1 MTLFN
6 NDLLGE
12 IRSRFDYIDTDPV
25 DGKRIFLDSASGSL
39 RLKAA
44 TDALAR
50 HSRWPDQVGRL
61 GGGSGLV
68 AEAIERGT
76 EDVRLL
82 LGGRT
87 GVVMPALSSTHAAF
101 RVVNAV
107 LAARPGG
114 NVVTT
119 SIEHPGVYD
128 ATCKL
133 AQTHGQQWRAAPVDR
148 NTGFVRA
155 DTILDRVDRDT
166 RLIAVMH
173 GANLTG
179 AVHDIARITR
189 EAHAIDDDIF
199 VLADGV
205 QYAPHAP
212 VDVLELGVDAY
223 AFSPYKAFCVK
234 GIGFAWLSDR
244 LASLPHWSL
253 AGKPANDWSLGCP
266 ENATFA
272 AWSAVIDY
280 IEWLG
285 AQFTASSD
293 LRQRIVAAMSASQS
307 HLESLLHQMIDG
319 LRSMDHVRLIGVGD
333 ELANRVCLALF
344 NIDAI
349 PAAEAS
355 AHLHEQGVRVPHRIY
370 ESCEK
375 YALESLGVRDALRIS
390 ACHYNTPDEIDAFL
404 RNVGKMVRLRR
415 IGTGIG
421 FDRVPVGP

>member
-6 NDLLGE
+6 EDLLGQ
-12 IRSRFDYIDTDPV
+12 IRSRFDYVEMDPV
-25 DGKRIFLDSASGSL
+25 DGERIFLDSASGSL
-39 RLKAA
+39 RLTAA

-68 AEAIERGT
+68 AKAIERGT
-76 EDVRLL
+76 EDVRRF
-82 LGGRT
+82 LGGQS
-87 GVVMPALSSTHAAF
+87 GVIMPALSSTHAAF

-119 SIEHPGVYD
+119 SVEHPGVYD

-133 AQTHGQQWRAAPVDR
+133 ARTHGQQWRVAPVDP
-148 NTGFVRA
+148 NTGFVHA

-166 RLIAVMH
+166 QLIAVMH

-179 AVHDIARITR
+179 AVHDVARITR
-189 EAHAIDDDIF
+189 EARAINDDVF

-212 VDVLELGVDAY
+212 VDVVELGVDAY

-280 IEWLG
+280 IDWLG
-285 AQFTASSD
+285 AQFTPSPD
-293 LRQRIVAAMSASQS
+293 RRERIVAAMSASHS
-307 HLESLLHQMIDG
+307 HLETLLHRLIEG
-319 LRSMDHVRLIGVGD
+319 LRSMDHVMLIGVGD
-333 ELANRVCLALF
+333 DLADRVCLALF
-344 NIDAI
+344 NIDGI
-349 PAAEAS
+349 PAAQAAEY
-355 AHLHEQGVRVPHRIY
+355 LHGQGVRVPHRKY
-370 ESCEK
+370 ESSEK

-390 ACHYNTPDEIDAFL
+390 ACHYNTPHEIDTFL
-404 RNVGKMVRLRR
+404 RIVAQMAS
-415 IGTGIG
+415 
-421 FDRVPVGP
+421 